1 MPWLQLFADTSNDN
15 ATAIENALLNAGAVS
30 VTFKEH
36 IPKGNAEKPILEP
49 ALGETPLWDHTRI
62 VGLFDADINTDSINW
77 LLSQHLSQ
85 QSPQPTSPEQPVNT
99 SLADSLQL
107 RWEQLEDKDWEREW
121 MQNYHPI
128 QCADNLWICP
138 SWIAPPAPEAINIL
152 LDPGLAFGTGT
163 HPTTFLCLQW
173 LAEQALD
180 DRHVIDFGCGSGI
193 LGVAALL
200 LGARQ
205 ATGID
210 IDPQALLATQDNL
223 QRNKLAADRFDV
235 YLPEHCPQHTTQVML
250 ANILAGPLVALA
262 DNLIQLIEPNGKICL
277 SGILHHQADAVMD
290 AYSGHITFDPV
301 TQKEEWVRLTGY
313 RHSPATSA

>member
-15 ATAIENALLNAGAVS
+15 ATAIEDALLNAGAVS

-36 IPKGNAEKPILEP
+36 IPHGNTEKPILEP
-49 ALGETPLWDHTRI
+49 SLGETPLWDHTRI
-62 VGLFDADINTDSINW
+62 VGLFDANINTDSIDW
-77 LLSQHLSQ
+77 LLSQHLAHS
-85 QSPQPTSPEQPVNT
+85 
-99 SLADSLQL
+99 DSLQL

-138 SWIAPPAPEAINIL
+138 SWIAPPVPEATNIL

-180 DRHVIDFGCGSGI
+180 DLHIIDFGCGSGI

-223 QRNKLAADRFDV
+223 QRNQLTADRFDV
-235 YLPEHCPQHTTQVML
+235 YLPKDRPQQTTQVML

-262 DNLIQLIEPNGKICL
+262 DDLISLVEPNGKICL
-277 SGILHHQADAVMD
+277 SGILHRQADAVMD
-290 AYSGHITFDPV
+290 AYTDHITFDPV

-313 RHSPATSA
+313 RHSPASSA